1 MAQQQQSDANTKM
14 RGGDIPIDLEAK
26 EYSNEEFAEML
37 RLYDETLK
45 GLTEGE
51 IVKGEV
57 MAIGKDSIIVD
68 IGFKSEG
75 EILLSEFGDSPQV
88 KVGDQIDVFLEN
100 VEDQDGQLVI
110 SKQKADFMRV
120 WDQIKSVYEA
130 NETVEGELLRRVK
143 GGIIVDLLGVE
154 AFLPGS
160 QIDVKLVKNF
170 DQFIGKEFPL
180 KVIKVNKSRRNIVV
194 SRRAVL
200 EEEQTKKREELLA
213 QLKEGDIHEGLVKNI
228 TDFGVFIDLGGM
240 DGLLHITDMSW
251 GRISHPSEL
260 VAIGDKINVI
270 ILNYDQEKKR
280 VSLGLKQLTPP
291 PWESVEEKYPV
302 SEKVRGKI
310 VSITNYGAFI
320 QLEEGVEGLIHISE
334 MSWTQHIRHPSHVVA
349 IGDIVEAIVLNMNKE
364 EKKISLSLKQVEPD
378 PWLSIEERYPAG
390 ESVTGKVRSLTN
402 FGAFIEIEDGIDGL
416 LHISDMSWTKR
427 VHHPN
432 ELVKKG
438 SKIEVVILNIDKANR
453 RISLG
458 LKQLKPDPWEELALK
473 FTPGTVTEGKIS
485 QVLDSGVVVELEEDT
500 EGFVPASQLGQP
512 ELKKPNEGFKV
523 EDTLPLKVIE
533 FDKEKK
539 KIVLSVEE
547 YLKEREKEEI
557 EKYKRE
563 HAPKPV
569 TIGDMVSE
577 PEVLKPEEEIEA
589 PEEQKAEPPA
599 EPEELAEPPAVEAEL
614 KTSVEAELLSPETEA
629 EKSEEPSEKTE
640 QKEPVK
646 KRGRKKKE
654 PLVEAKETA
663 ESAQDEAEPKTSLGE
678 ETPSSETEAEGGKKS
693 SKEKEQK
700 KPAKKRS
707 QKKKETKEE

>member
-1 MAQQQQSDANTKM
+1 MTEQQQSDANTKM
-14 RGGDIPIDLEAK
+14 RGGDTAIDLEAK

-57 MAIGKDSIIVD
+57 ISIGKDSIIVD

-75 EILLSEFGDSPQV
+75 EILLSEFGDSPEV

-100 VEDQDGQLVI
+100 IEDQDGQLVI
-110 SKQKADFMRV
+110 SKQKADFMQV

-130 NETVEGELLRRVK
+130 NETVEGELMRRVK

-200 EEEQTKKREELLA
+200 EEEQTKRREELLA

-302 SEKVRGKI
+302 GEKVRGKI

-557 EKYKRE
+557 EQYKRE

-569 TIGDMVSE
+569 TIGDIVSE
-577 PEVLKPEEEIEA
+577 PEVLKPEEEIEP

-614 KTSVEAELLSPETEA
+614 KTPLEAGLSSPETEA
-629 EKSEEPSEKTE
+629 EKSEEPSEKAE

-654 PLVEAKETA
+654 PLVEVEETT
-663 ESAQDEAEPKTSLGE
+663 ESAQDETEPKTSLEE
-678 ETPSSETEAEGGKKS
+678 ETPSSETEVAGEEKS
-693 SKEKEQK
+693 SKEKEQE

-707 QKKKETKEE
+707 QKKKETKEG

>member
-1 MAQQQQSDANTKM
+1 MAEQQQSDANTKM
-14 RGGDIPIDLEAK
+14 RGGNIPIDLEAK

-45 GLTEGE
+45 GITEGE

-57 MAIGKDSIIVD
+57 IAIGKDSIIVD
-68 IGFKSEG
+68 IGFKSDG

-130 NETVEGELLRRVK
+130 NETVEGELIRRVK

-200 EEEQTKKREELLA
+200 EEEQTKRREELLA

-260 VAIGDKINVI
+260 VAIGDKINVM
-270 ILNYDQEKKR
+270 ILSYDQEKKR

-302 SEKVRGKI
+302 GEKVRGKI

-432 ELVKKG
+432 ELVKKAN
-438 SKIEVVILNIDKANR
+438 KIEVVVLNIDKANR

-458 LKQLKPDPWEELALK
+458 LKQLKPDPWKELALK

-577 PEVLKPEEEIEA
+577 PEVLKPEEQIEA
-589 PEEQKAEPPA
+589 PEEQKAEPPV

-614 KTSVEAELLSPETEA
+614 KTSVEAELPSPETEA
-629 EKSEEPSEKTE
+629 AKSKEPSEKTE

-646 KRGRKKKE
+646 KRGRRKKE
-654 PLVEAKETA
+654 PLVEAKETT
-663 ESAQDEAEPKTSLGE
+663 ESAQDVTEPKTSVE
-678 ETPSSETEAEGGKKS
+678 EEIPSPETEAERGKKS
-693 SKEKEQK
+693 SKEKELK
-700 KPAKKRS
+700 KPAKKT
-707 QKKKETKEE
+707 EPEEKGD

>member
-378 PWLSIEERYPAG
+378 PWL
-390 ESVTGKVRSLTN
+390 
-402 FGAFIEIEDGIDGL
+402 
-416 LHISDMSWTKR
+416 
-427 VHHPN
+427 
-432 ELVKKG
+432 
-438 SKIEVVILNIDKANR
+438 
-453 RISLG
+453 
-458 LKQLKPDPWEELALK
+458 
-473 FTPGTVTEGKIS
+473 
-485 QVLDSGVVVELEEDT
+485 
-500 EGFVPASQLGQP
+500 
-512 ELKKPNEGFKV
+512 
-523 EDTLPLKVIE
+523 
-533 FDKEKK
+533 
-539 KIVLSVEE
+539 
-547 YLKEREKEEI
+547 
-557 EKYKRE
+557 
-563 HAPKPV
+563 
-569 TIGDMVSE
+569 
-577 PEVLKPEEEIEA
+577 
-589 PEEQKAEPPA
+589 
-599 EPEELAEPPAVEAEL
+599 
-614 KTSVEAELLSPETEA
+614 
-629 EKSEEPSEKTE
+629 
-640 QKEPVK
+640 
-646 KRGRKKKE
+646 
-654 PLVEAKETA
+654 
-663 ESAQDEAEPKTSLGE
+663 
-678 ETPSSETEAEGGKKS
+678 
-693 SKEKEQK
+693 
-700 KPAKKRS
+700 
-707 QKKKETKEE
+707 

>member
-1 MAQQQQSDANTKM
+1 MAEQQQSDANTKM
-14 RGGDIPIDLEAK
+14 RGGNIPIDLEAK

-45 GLTEGE
+45 GITEGE

-57 MAIGKDSIIVD
+57 IAIGKDSIIVD

-75 EILLSEFGDSPQV
+75 EILLSEFGDSPQL

-120 WDQIKSVYEA
+120 WDQIKSIYEA

-170 DQFIGKEFPL
+170 DQFIGKQFPL

-200 EEEQTKKREELLA
+200 EEEQTKRREELLA

-302 SEKVRGKI
+302 DEKVRGKI

-349 IGDIVEAIVLNMNKE
+349 IGDIVEAVVLNMNKE

-378 PWLSIEERYPAG
+378 PWISIGERYPAG
-390 ESVTGKVRSLTN
+390 KTVTGKVRSLTN

-427 VHHPN
+427 IHHPN

-438 SKIEVVILNIDKANR
+438 SKIEVVVLNIDKANR

-599 EPEELAEPPAVEAEL
+599 EPEELAEPPAVEVEL
-614 KTSVEAELLSPETEA
+614 KTPVEEEPPSPETEP

-654 PLVEAKETA
+654 PPVEAKETT
-663 ESAQDEAEPKTSLGE
+663 ESAQDEAEPKTSLEE
-678 ETPSSETEAEGGKKS
+678 ETPSSEIEAEGGKKS
-693 SKEKEQK
+693 SKKKEQK

-707 QKKKETKEE
+707 PKKKETEEK